1 MNYRLKSKI
10 KMNKLKLVQII
21 VKDLDELKILTQEI
35 AESENDS
42 PIFVDLA
49 LSRANLICQ
58 EIKLLRKFS
67 ENADSLAESDDDEED
82 EVSDLHFPDPEL
94 EILNPEA
101 QPAVPD
107 DEKILP
113 EAIEEEVNDEA
124 DTDIPE
130 IDYPEPEFEI
140 SEPEEQLPES
150 ADDIEE
156 EDDVV
161 YDSDLDEE
169 EEEDFDENVELEEE
183 EEFAAFEEIK
193 SNDLIELDEEAIV
206 EDSEPEDNEE
216 TENVKVH
223 EITTQ
228 QTAAPFSKLKTEMAS
243 GIREIHMEDLDDEE
257 NDPMQFSPI
266 ENRTTRPVM
275 REIPK
280 PEIPKPEILET
291 ENAAPEKLVVGE
303 TFQKERSLN
312 DAMGEN
318 KSSESSLGNGPIA
331 SLRAAIGLNDRFLFI
346 REIFANN
353 TDKYNTIIDQ
363 LDKLETIQQ
372 AVEYLKANLTLE
384 KNQTS
389 LKFVELLKRRFSK

>member
-1 MNYRLKSKI
+1 
-10 KMNKLKLVQII
+10 MNKLKLVQII

-67 ENADSLAESDDDEED
+67 ENADSPAESDDDMED

-94 EILNPEA
+94 EILNLED
-101 QPAVPD
+101 QPVAPV
-107 DEKILP
+107 EEETLP
-113 EAIEEEVNDEA
+113 EAIDEEANGESE
-124 DTDIPE
+124 TDIPV
-130 IDYPEPEFEI
+130 INYPEPEFEI
-140 SEPEEQLPES
+140 SEPEEQLQEG
-150 ADDIEE
+150 ADDIAEE

-169 EEEDFDENVELEEE
+169 DDEDFDDEVAFEEE
-183 EEFAAFEEIK
+183 EEEEEGPIAPK
-193 SNDLIELDEEAIV
+193 KNQSDDLIELDDEAIV
-206 EDSEPEDNEE
+206 KDSEPENNEE
-216 TENVKVH
+216 TENEKVH
-223 EITTQ
+223 EITTH
-228 QTAAPFSKLKTEMAS
+228 QTTAQFSELKTEMAS

-257 NDPMQFSPI
+257 NDPMQFSPV

-280 PEIPKPEILET
+280 PEIPKPEILEA
-291 ENAAPEKLVVGE
+291 EGAAPEKLVVGE

-318 KSSESSLGNGPIA
+318 KSTESSLGNGPIA

>member
-1 MNYRLKSKI
+1 
-10 KMNKLKLVQII
+10 MNKLKLVQII
-21 VKDLDELKILTQEI
+21 VKDLDDLKILTQEI

-94 EILNPEA
+94 EILNPED
-101 QPAVPD
+101 QPAAPD

-113 EAIEEEVNDEA
+113 EAIEEDVDDEA
-124 DTDIPE
+124 ETDIPE

-140 SEPEEQLPES
+140 SEPEEQLPEG

-156 EDDVV
+156 EEDVV

-169 EEEDFDENVELEEE
+169 EDEDFDDEVAFEEE
-183 EEFAAFEEIK
+183 EEESIAPEETE
-193 SNDLIELDEEAIV
+193 SDDLIELDEEAIV
-206 EDSEPEDNEE
+206 EDSEPEDNAE
-216 TENVKVH
+216 TENEKAH

-228 QTAAPFSKLKTEMAS
+228 QTAAQFSELKTEMGS

-280 PEIPKPEILET
+280 PEIPKPEILEA
-291 ENAAPEKLVVGE
+291 EGAAPEKLVVGE

-318 KSSESSLGNGPIA
+318 KSTESSLGNGPIA